1 MTEKRRDCATSGGT
15 VWESRDLVK
24 VSRLINPLDS
34 ALCREIASSTVEYSL
49 SPRILIIVIF
59 IRYKDLL

>member
-34 ALCREIASSTVEYSL
+34 ALCREIASLTVEYALLQANINYCNIYSL
-49 SPRILIIVIF
+49 
-59 IRYKDLL
+59 